1 MSVATASGF
10 WTLLNWWASSPHQS
24 RQQHYDEDDQEDE
37 KQYLRDTCRS
47 DCDPTKT
54 KEAGDY
60 RDYQKHQR
68 PIKHALLR

>member
-1 MSVATASGF
+1 MAGSSPAMNELAKRSP
-10 WTLLNWWASSPHQS
+10 LDRWASSAHQT
-24 RQQHYDEDDQEDE
+24 RQQHHDEDDQEDE

-60 RDYQKHQR
+60 RDY
-68 PIKHALLR
+68 